1 MPDEEEEEEE
11 SNNKTSSRPEF
22 TYMVSRD
29 TSMINPFLYRF
40 ESDRREET
48 DGTRK
53 RSRERQGYYFSRSR
67 GRRIIDILGG
77 MGIFQ
82 LGMRDNER
90 KFPWGWRRRTGEAK
104 LLAL

>member
-53 RSRERQGYYFSRSR
+53 RSRERQGYYLSRSR

-77 MGIFQ
+77 MGRARAFSS
-82 LGMRDNER
+82 
-90 KFPWGWRRRTGEAK
+90 
-104 LLAL
+104 

>member
-53 RSRERQGYYFSRSR
+53 GYYLSRSR

-90 KFPWGWRRRTGEAK
+90 KFPWRWRRRTGEAK